1 MIIIYQFFL
10 FIILVVAGPFLL
22 LKKKAR
28 AGLKQ
33 KLGFVPNEI
42 KEISHKLEKCIW
54 IHAVSVG
61 EFNAVF
67 PLVQKIKE
75 EYPDAPVVIS
85 TTTATGQKIAIDKA
99 ESLAKII
106 YFPFDLTFAINP
118 WLDVLKP
125 ACVIIVETELWPGFV
140 QECTRRKISILSV
153 NARISPSSF
162 IWYRRFRY
170 FFGPVL
176 KQFSKIGVQSKNEKH
191 RFINCGAR
199 EEQTEILGNIKLDGL
214 KPVPGTAINEL
225 ASKLSLTEDDF
236 VIVAG
241 STHEGEELALLSL
254 VKALKN
260 IEDDKKPIKLIIAPR
275 HPERFERV
283 ANIVNESGFKLAR
296 YSQNGNMSD
305 PESVYL
311 LDVLGQLTT
320 FYAVA
325 KVAFVGGTIAPVGG
339 HNVAEPYAN
348 EVPVFCGPNIQKTKD
363 IANELLDC
371 KALMLGK
378 NKEDYTEIV
387 KQLYLNESERLVLG
401 ERGSIWLKENQGA
414 CLRAFNMVQPYL
426 QKKSF
431 IKQ

>member
-10 FIILVVAGPFLL
+10 FIILVIAGPFLL

-33 KLGFVPNEI
+33 KLGFIPENVR
-42 KEISHKLEKCIW
+42 EISHKLEKCIW

-67 PLVQKIKE
+67 PLVQKIKD

-99 ESLAKII
+99 EHLAQII
-106 YFPFDLTFAINP
+106 YFPFDLPFAINS
-118 WLDVLKP
+118 WLDLLKP
-125 ACVIIVETELWPGFV
+125 ACVIIVETELWPGFI
-140 QECTRRKISILSV
+140 QECKSRNISILSV

-170 FFGPVL
+170 FFEPVL
-176 KQFSKIGVQSKNEKH
+176 KQFSKIGVQSKNEKL
-191 RFINCGAR
+191 RFINCGAGDD
-199 EEQTEILGNIKLDGL
+199 QTEILGNIKLDGL
-214 KPVPGTAINEL
+214 KPVSPQAISEI
-225 ASKLSLTEDDF
+225 SQKLSLGDNDF

-241 STHEGEELALLSL
+241 STHEGEETALLNLVRSL
-254 VKALKN
+254 KEEEEK
-260 IEDDKKPIKLIIAPR
+260 EKPLKLIIAPR

-283 ANIVNESGFKLAR
+283 ANIIQEEGFKLAR
-296 YSQNGNMSD
+296 YSREENMSD
-305 PESVYL
+305 PDCVYL

-320 FYAVA
+320 FYALA
-325 KVAFVGGTIAPVGG
+325 KVAFVGGTIAPIGG

-371 KALMLGK
+371 KALKLGK
-378 NKEDYTEIV
+378 NNGEYLEIV
-387 KQLYLNESERLVLG
+387 KQLYFNESERSALG
-401 ERGSIWLKENQGA
+401 ERGSAWLRENQGA